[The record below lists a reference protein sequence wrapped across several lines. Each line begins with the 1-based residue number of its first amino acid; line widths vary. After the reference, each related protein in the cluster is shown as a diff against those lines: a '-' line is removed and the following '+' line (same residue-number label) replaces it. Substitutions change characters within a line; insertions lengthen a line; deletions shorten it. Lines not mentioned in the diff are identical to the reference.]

1 MPEHDEDRARD
12 RTALVDS
19 RSPALPEEPNASW
32 GRMSSTLHE
41 AERRYREL
49 VEHSLGLI
57 CTHDLAGNILT
68 INPAAANSLGYRPED
83 GTGRNLREFL
93 SPETQHLFDAYLR
106 RILDDGHDEG
116 LMRVVARTGLTRV
129 WMYRNV
135 LSRDPG
141 GAAYVLG
148 HAIDVTDRVAAE
160 QRLRE
165 HEKALLTA
173 HDELEARVKERTIAL
188 QLANDRLRIQITE
201 REKAERSRERAL
213 VEQRNSLAF
222 LSNFSDHLAP
232 LVTFEDLAD
241 VVRRLPV
248 PFLADWTMIHIVDD
262 DGSVRCMPGV
272 HERMEHEAVLAD
284 LATAASGHVLAGSHL
299 ARVIATRRLAI
310 LTAGTEDLSRT
321 LIRPELTTALA
332 RLGVATA
339 AMIPLIVNGRVSAVV
354 SLGSRSA
361 DRFSATGAL
370 LVEDVARRIRLALDR
385 IQLYR
390 QAQEV
395 NRLKD
400 EFLSTV
406 SHELRTPLNAIFG
419 WAQILRMRR
428 LDEETTH
435 AVEVIERSARAQIR
449 LIEELLDVSR
459 ITTGKMKLAI
469 ERVDVAAVLR
479 ATIETLHPAIRVKG
493 IIFRERI
500 EADIASV
507 FADPCRLQQVFW
519 NLLSNALKFTGAG
532 GEITVTLRPVPG
544 WVELEIADTGV
555 GIAAEVLPF
564 VFDRFRQGDST
575 ITRSHGGLGLG
586 LAIVNHILEL
596 HGGNIRVASAGEG
609 RGATFTVQL
618 PTADER
624 RAATTED
631 SDSARGESPDGESGM
646 LRDRVVLVVED
657 HDDTRDMTVHILED
671 AGARVLSAS
680 TVREALD
687 RVSHLRPDAIVA
699 DLGLPGEDGYAL
711 LEQLRAMYGNVP
723 AIAVTAYARAYDRD
737 RVFAAG
743 FQEYVVKPIHPHRL
757 VRIVASKL

>member
-1 MPEHDEDRARD
+1 M
-12 RTALVDS
+12 TI
-19 RSPALPEEPNASW
+19 
-32 GRMSSTLHE
+32 TLRE

-83 GTGRNLREFL
+83 GIGRNLRDFL
-93 SPETQHLFDAYLR
+93 SPETEHLFDAYLG
-106 RILDDGHDEG
+106 RIRVDGHDEG

-135 LSRDPG
+135 LSRDPDG
-141 GAAYVLG
+141 TAYVLG

-173 HDELEARVKERTIAL
+173 RDELEARVKERTIAL
-188 QLANDRLRIQITE
+188 QLANDRLRIQIAE

-213 VEQRNSLAF
+213 VEQRDSLAF
-222 LSNFSDHLAP
+222 LSNVSDHLAP
-232 LVTFEDLAD
+232 LVTFEELVD
-241 VVRRLPV
+241 VLRRLPV
-248 PFLADWTMIHIVDD
+248 PFLADWTMIHIVDE
-262 DGSVRCMPGV
+262 DGSARCIPGA
-272 HERMEHEAVLAD
+272 HERMEHGAVLAD
-284 LATAASGHVLAGSHL
+284 LAVVASGHVLAGSHL
-299 ARVIATRRLAI
+299 ARVIATGQLAI
-310 LTAGTEDLSRT
+310 LTAGPEDDLSRT
-321 LIRPELTTALA
+321 LIRPELTSALT

-339 AMIPLIVNGRVSAVV
+339 AMIPLIVSGRVSAVV
-354 SLGSRSA
+354 SLVSGSA
-361 DRFSATGAL
+361 DRFSPTGAL

-385 IQLYR
+385 IELYR
-390 QAQEV
+390 QAREV

-419 WAQILRMRR
+419 WAQILRLRR
-428 LDEETTH
+428 LDHETTH
-435 AVEVIERSARAQIR
+435 AVEVIERSARAQTR

-459 ITTGKMKLAI
+459 ITTGKMNLAI
-469 ERVDVAAVLR
+469 EKVDVAAVLR
-479 ATIETLHPAIRVKG
+479 ATIETLHPAIQAKRIV
-493 IIFRERI
+493 FREHI
-500 EADIASV
+500 EANLASV
-507 FADPCRLQQVFW
+507 FADPDRLQQVFW

-532 GEITVTLRPVPG
+532 GEITVKLRPAPG
-544 WVELEIADTGV
+544 WAEFEITDTGV
-555 GIAAEVLPF
+555 GIAPEILPF

-575 ITRSHGGLGLG
+575 TTRAHGGLGLG
-586 LAIVNHILEL
+586 LAIVHHILEL
-596 HGGNIRVASAGEG
+596 HGGNIRVTSAGAG
-609 RGATFTVQL
+609 RGATFTIQL

-624 RAATTED
+624 QAPTAED
-631 SDSARGESPDGESGM
+631 SDSARGESPGGESGM

-657 HDDTRDMTVHILED
+657 HDDTRDLTVHVLED

-680 TVREALD
+680 TAREALD

-711 LEQLRAMYGNVP
+711 LERLRGMYRSVP

-737 RVFAAG
+737 RAFAAG
-743 FQEYVVKPIHPHRL
+743 FQEYVVKPIHPSRL